1 MATKAVSARSIK
13 KQHSDVV
20 VLEFDTYGHGRRYCM
35 EQTEQLIEALK
46 RVLKSR
52 GLTYADVAKAIGL
65 SEPSVKRQFSHR
77 SFSLRTLDE
86 ICRLAEIDFFDLAKL
101 ARKSMDTQET
111 LTVTQEAALAKQP
124 LLLGVFNL
132 LYHEWQPAEILV
144 EYELGKAECTKLLV
158 RLDRLGLIELLPNDR
173 VKVRAPRPL
182 RILPNGP
189 IRNTL
194 GTTAI
199 DDFIAVPFAEHGG
212 YIRFEFREISR
223 ASFALLQRKIDRL
236 AVEFNEAAELDST
249 LPTTQ
254 RISIGLM
261 AATRPWNIESITGL
275 RKRR

>member
-1 MATKAVSARSIK
+1 
-13 KQHSDVV
+13 
-20 VLEFDTYGHGRRYCM
+20 M

-65 SEPSVKRQFSHR
+65 SEPSVKRQFSQR

-111 LTVTQEAALAKQP
+111 LTVAQEEALAKQP
-124 LLLGVFNL
+124 LLLGIFNL
-132 LYHEWQPAEILV
+132 LYHEWQPADILV
-144 EYELGKAECTKLLV
+144 AYELGKAECTRLLV

-182 RILPNGP
+182 RILPDGP
-189 IRNTL
+189 IRNVL
-194 GTTAI
+194 GIAAT
-199 DDFIAVPFAEHGG
+199 DDFMRVPFAENGG
-212 YIRFEFREISR
+212 YIRFEFREISK
-223 ASFALLQRKIDRL
+223 ASYALLQRKIDRL
-236 AVEFNEAAELDST
+236 AVEFNESAELDST
-249 LPTTQ
+249 LPRTQ